1 MLSLSTS
8 LTLLLFFSPQ
18 LSKCVLPIC
27 DPENPDFSENPFCL
41 PSNYNK
47 DVVPP
52 TEGPLNVHVDI
63 WVFEVSKIDDISLS
77 MTFEL
82 YFDLTWNESR
92 FLIDESS
99 SKWGED
105 GSIMGST
112 NYINGMWLPD
122 VQILNLKQFQKRQ
135 IVTDVLVHILWIIRN
150 ASSMLEA
157 TSMTPHKFY
166 FTGTYG
172 HDVANQRAQQYEINI
187 TALDLEDKM
196 VKWASRDYSQTGFKI
211 KLNRRRTPVLLQT
224 YLPSGLFVVVSWISF
239 IVPPEV
245 VPGRMALLVTLFL
258 VLVNIFNSV
267 TANAPKSEGLTA
279 VETWV
284 VMCILHV
291 FAVLAEYACIL
302 KIIQSER
309 TQSTKRCIKLSK
321 MKKRTIK
328 ESAGA
333 LENNKG
339 NNRGHP
345 HRTTYRIHH
354 ASSSGSVNLG
364 SAPGNAP
371 FLEQVFE
378 TPEVGKGLLFCNNN
392 SGSSSV
398 VTCRHITNNK
408 FCHNSEGED
417 EGVGGGLNHSKR
429 SSSFDDSMSKG
440 GGGGGSGNSSSTD
453 TSEPTGGGF
462 LAVRSKVR
470 HRYEKIDRMALYLF
484 PFFFF
489 IFNFCYWSYYLLFY
503 EIFQELWK

>member
-1 MLSLSTS
+1 MNRPVNGARMEAS
-8 LTLLLFFSPQ
+8 
-18 LSKCVLPIC
+18 
-27 DPENPDFSENPFCL
+27 
-41 PSNYNK
+41 
-47 DVVPP
+47 
-52 TEGPLNVHVDI
+52 
-63 WVFEVSKIDDISLS
+63 
-77 MTFEL
+77 
-82 YFDLTWNESR
+82 
-92 FLIDESS
+92 
-99 SKWGED
+99 WG
-105 GSIMGST
+105 
-112 NYINGMWLPD
+112 
-122 VQILNLKQFQKRQ
+122 VQITSMRQ
-135 IVTDVLVHILWIIRN
+135 IVTDVSGVILFKNRSVLYTVSTEAIISCPMKFSAYPLDHQECKFHVGSYIHD
-150 ASSMLEA
+150 ASQI
-157 TSMTPHKFY
+157 Y

-196 VKWASRDYSQTGFKI
+196 VKWANRDYSQTGFKI